1 MPFLCFLVVINQ
13 IERDDNYEYQGMN
26 DDIEVFSGNSG
37 NSAVSAKGKDLTN
50 IKMYLGRKVFS
61 KGKIEL

>member
-1 MPFLCFLVVINQ
+1 MAL
-13 IERDDNYEYQGMN
+13 R
-26 DDIEVFSGNSG
+26 FSQLGNSG

-50 IKMYLGRKVFS
+50 IKMYLERKVFS